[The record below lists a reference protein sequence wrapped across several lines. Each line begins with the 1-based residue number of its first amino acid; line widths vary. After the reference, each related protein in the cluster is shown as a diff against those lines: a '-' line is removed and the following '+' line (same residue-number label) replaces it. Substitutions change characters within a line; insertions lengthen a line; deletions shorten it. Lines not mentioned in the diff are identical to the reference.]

1 MAPLARSIL
10 KVFRLF
16 QVKDDVSEKDAEE
29 AVEGVAAEVGEIQVL
44 LSRLND
50 NVADIKTTIR
60 IASISLVVCV
70 VGALLSVGLRYFLAP
85 VEVSSVEMSSSVE
98 ASGGD
103 ASSGGS
109 SIRQGEDEEWITAV
123 ERGLREAERDAR
135 AVQAA
140 EYWEDAH
147 PYHERGDRS
156 ITRVRSLLAQP
167 RGQRAA
173 EYEAELHRINA
184 MLAECADKPQR

>member
-85 VEVSSVEMSSSVE
+85 VEVSSVE

-103 ASSGGS
+103 ASPGGS

-123 ERGLREAERDAR
+123 ERGLLEAERDAR